1 MGHNIYILCHQLAQ
15 HNKDL
20 ALLMKLS
27 EDGDPNTNQAL
38 QYYANHTAQIEVK
51 NPFQTRRLL
60 DPLTRQSTRHDGSS
74 CPFIAIDCIESKQ
87 D

>member
-1 MGHNIYILCHQLAQ
+1 MDWIVKVGHNIYILCHQLAQ

-51 NPFQTRRLL
+51 KSLPNSPATRSINPSV
-60 DPLTRQSTRHDGSS
+60 DSS
-74 CPFIAIDCIESKQ
+74 
-87 D
+87 